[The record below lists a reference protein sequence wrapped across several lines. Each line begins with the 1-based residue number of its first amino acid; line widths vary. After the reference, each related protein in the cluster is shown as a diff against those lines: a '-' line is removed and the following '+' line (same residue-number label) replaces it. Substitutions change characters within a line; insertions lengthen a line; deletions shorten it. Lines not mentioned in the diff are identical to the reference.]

1 MSKPPKRLD
10 GLINFTHTAMKFFGI
25 IKGIVSIL
33 ALFILAVLSVGFFSL
48 KIEGILGLI
57 ADYEFIHA
65 IYFSFVTSITA
76 TLLSFLLGMPSG
88 FFLARSK
95 SKFSK
100 LIDTLFDIP
109 LVLPPLIVGVL
120 LLMAFNL
127 PVVKE
132 VYAFI
137 FSISGAIIAQ
147 FFIALPYT
155 IKSSK
160 SSFEMVPQEYEQI
173 AMTLGAKPFRAFYD
187 TTFKIAFPGVISGL
201 ILTWL
206 RCIGEF
212 GATLLVGG
220 GIPSKTTNIPINIY
234 LNMTSGDFEK
244 GIALSMLTILIFFCC
259 IFFIKLILNRKS
271 VRL

>member
-1 MSKPPKRLD
+1 
-10 GLINFTHTAMKFFGI
+10 MKFIRGI
-25 IKGIVSIL
+25 KVIVFIL
-33 ALFILAVLSVGFFSL
+33 AVFILAVLSVGFFSVNPES
-48 KIEGILGLI
+48 IVGLLS
-57 ADYEFIHA
+57 DYEFIHSV
-65 IYFSFVTSITA
+65 YFSCVTSVTA
-76 TLLSFLLGMPSG
+76 TALSFVFGMPSG

-95 SKFSK
+95 SPFSK
-100 LIDTLFDIP
+100 IIDTLFDIP

-127 PVVKE
+127 PAVKQ
-132 VYAFI
+132 VYSFI

-160 SSFEMVPQEYEQI
+160 SAFEMVPQEYEQI
-173 AMTLGAKPFRAFYD
+173 AMTLGAKPFRSFYD
-187 TTFKIAFPGVISGL
+187 TTFKIAFPGILSGL

-220 GIPSKTTNIPINIY
+220 GIPTKTTNIPINIY

-244 GIALSMLTILIFFCC
+244 GIALSMLTILIFFSC
-259 IFFIKLILNRKS
+259 IFFIKVILNRKTS
-271 VRL
+271 RA